1 MDKADF
7 YTIGYQGKSI
17 GDLVSILK
25 AAGVATLIDIR
36 HNPSSRF
43 RPEFSKRN
51 LQKAVEDEDIGY
63 VHRRDLGIP
72 SHVRKGVRERGE
84 WESVHRWY
92 EDNVLAALTD
102 ADLRAIVAPHPQP
115 VALMCMEAEPSQCHR
130 SWLAT
135 ALGRVGLRGRDL

>member
-7 YTIGYQGKSI
+7 YTIGYQGKGI

-51 LQKAVEDEDIGY
+51 LQRALEEAGIGY
-63 VHRRDLGIP
+63 IHRRDLGIP

-92 EDNVLAALTD
+92 ENNVLAALSD
-102 ADLRAIVAPHPQP
+102 AELRTIVAPHPRP
-115 VALMCMEAEPSQCHR
+115 VALMCMEADPSECHR
-130 SWLAT
+130 SWLAK
-135 ALGRVGLRGRDL
+135 AMEKVELKGCDL